1 MNENLWK
8 KDYMGR
14 RDPKEIRE
22 ERALKTY
29 HQSLE
34 RMKKPEQ
41 PNVKPNIP
49 THQEELKRHQ
59 ENLDALKRNP
69 FSRNPFQR

>member
-1 MNENLWK
+1 MNESLWK

-49 THQEELKRHQ
+49 THQE
-59 ENLDALKRNP
+59 
-69 FSRNPFQR
+69 